1 MFKSD
6 GLLGHVRGL
15 VTGDHPHLPYPCAE
29 GHVVTRPADGLVDL
43 EAPQHCRLRQCHPS
57 IALPP

>member
-6 GLLGHVRGL
+6 GLLAHVRGL

-29 GHVVTRPADGLVDL
+29 GHIVTRPADGLVDL
-43 EAPQHCRLRQCHPS
+43 EAPQHCRLRQCHP
-57 IALPP
+57 